1 MSTAVSVNGAQ
12 CRSAPSIGVAS
23 PVLKEIRTGY
33 KNGGK
38 AGEPATA
45 RASGNL
51 RAKVAPP
58 SIAMND
64 VFQAAL
70 PYVWFGLLVLAA
82 AFFFPPLATWLP
94 GLLGNCRPAIAPRG
108 EQCQNQRK
116 SPGGWMNTTRW
127 SVFATA
133 LAAGVACSGGI
144 SAQDWPT
151 RPVTMVVPYAPGGPI
166 DQAARVIGRE
176 LSEKLGQQFIVEH
189 RGGAGGAV
197 GAAQVAKSKPDGY
210 TLLVTANGPAVLNK
224 MLYASLPYDPEA
236 DFAPISLVSDV
247 PMMFMVK
254 PSSPVQDLKD
264 FVAQAKQKRE
274 AVTIGHP
281 GIGTAAHLAALWFA
295 SSAAINI
302 VPVAYRGTA
311 PIVTA
316 VLGGE
321 IELGLASYVPQVQ
334 SVKTIAVTAEQRV
347 DFLPGAPTARESG
360 VLDIVTGT
368 FTALVAPAGVPPE
381 IASRMNRILDVFLK
395 TEEAKKQFA
404 ALGAQV
410 LGGAPGRVIE
420 RMNQERAL
428 WGPIVKRENIQL
440 Q

>member
-1 MSTAVSVNGAQ
+1 
-12 CRSAPSIGVAS
+12 
-23 PVLKEIRTGY
+23 
-33 KNGGK
+33 
-38 AGEPATA
+38 
-45 RASGNL
+45 
-51 RAKVAPP
+51 
-58 SIAMND
+58 
-64 VFQAAL
+64 
-70 PYVWFGLLVLAA
+70 
-82 AFFFPPLATWLP
+82 
-94 GLLGNCRPAIAPRG
+94 
-108 EQCQNQRK
+108 
-116 SPGGWMNTTRW
+116 MNTKRW

-133 LAAGVACSGGI
+133 LAAGVVCSGGV

-166 DQAARVIGRE
+166 DQAARVFGRE

-224 MLYASLPYDPEA
+224 MLYASLPYDPET

-247 PMMFMVK
+247 PMMFMVN
-254 PSSPVQDLKD
+254 PRSPVQDLKD
-264 FVAQAKQKRE
+264 FVAHAKQKRE

-295 SSAAINI
+295 SSAGINI

-321 IELGLASYVPQVQ
+321 IELALASYVPQVQ

-347 DFLPGAPTARESG
+347 DFLPSAPTARESG

-368 FTALVAPAGVPPE
+368 FTALVTPAGVPPE
-381 IASRMNRILDVFLK
+381 IVSRMNRILDAFLK

-404 ALGAQV
+404 ALGAQA
-410 LGGAPGRVIE
+410 LGGAPGRVTE

-428 WGPIVKRENIQL
+428 WGPIIKRENIQL